1 MAIDSPAQS
10 QPNTLSK
17 SRLIPYL
24 ITGTVLALLFA
35 VIAARGFGW
44 GMYKDVLAYEWH
56 YETLGVRQGW
66 RWLIHV
72 HWTRH
77 LLAGIVSAPIH
88 LLFPNNDAAWYAFA
102 TLVHFVNGILLFLLV
117 DTLQRGKRP
126 WLSFAVTLLF
136 IFNSLQ
142 IFSHLDLGTG
152 SHRKVAMGLTLL
164 STWCYLLYSRSN
176 RQKRWFFYFSFA
188 LLAIANSI
196 YEQSMLFF
204 ALHPIIAFPEDWMHF
219 KDKSWWA
226 YLNTIARDS
235 FLFIAFNVFLVLL
248 LASLFT
254 STSNFELSVP
264 YILGQIQ
271 IGFTRELNPL
281 LILERLQPAFL
292 ASNIL
297 VTLIISGA
305 LLAGLFFW
313 MKQDEVEQSDHTE
326 LSWLAVVGFS
336 IMFLNILNAA
346 PTDFTLAWHERL
358 IYISSAGVAL
368 LLAALIARFS
378 SLIPTTVVQKAIFSL
393 VFSVLI
399 GSGFITFLEMQRGYL
414 ERDAIRVGV
423 ADAIEEAIPSWEDV
437 PYLLIISDL
446 HPDDELHLNAQDI
459 NFPYTFDLLYD
470 TEGILADVVFF
481 DVSEAND
488 FQMIRSTSDGIVSPL
503 RPTEVIDPNRLVVLF
518 YDSITDEVTILDRVP
533 EDVLETGNFLIE
545 EPIEWETNY
554 SLFNETTVAGH

>member
-1 MAIDSPAQS
+1 
-10 QPNTLSK
+10 
-17 SRLIPYL
+17 
-24 ITGTVLALLFA
+24 
-35 VIAARGFGW
+35 
-44 GMYKDVLAYEWH
+44 
-56 YETLGVRQGW
+56 
-66 RWLIHV
+66 
-72 HWTRH
+72 
-77 LLAGIVSAPIH
+77 
-88 LLFPNNDAAWYAFA
+88 
-102 TLVHFVNGILLFLLV
+102 
-117 DTLQRGKRP
+117 
-126 WLSFAVTLLF
+126 
-136 IFNSLQ
+136 
-142 IFSHLDLGTG
+142 
-152 SHRKVAMGLTLL
+152 
-164 STWCYLLYSRSN
+164 
-176 RQKRWFFYFSFA
+176 
-188 LLAIANSI
+188 
-196 YEQSMLFF
+196 
-204 ALHPIIAFPEDWMHF
+204 MHF